1 MLQILRS
8 AESGLKWSTMR
19 KGTDDILLVEC
30 NKRLAI
36 TVALAELINE
46 GKV

>member
-8 AESGLKWSTMR
+8 AESGQKWSTMR
-19 KGTDDILLVEC
+19 KGTDEILLIEC
-30 NKRLAI
+30 NKRFAI